1 MEFFLPL
8 PLFLSL
14 IFIKRHSGDAKS
26 EKESIII
33 ISIIVITII
42 TEAEHSKCVG
52 WASWVVVF
60 KGSNV

>member
-52 WASWVVVF
+52 
-60 KGSNV
+60 